1 MIEYL
6 EVRNSNREI
15 IGILDDFQSIIWETN
30 YYSTGAFEVY
40 LQAVPQYIN
49 VLQIGNYVTRPDDEN
64 IGIIENI
71 NVEYSEEFGK
81 MIAASGRFAKSIL
94 DRRIIY
100 NASGNTT
107 GKLSISPV
115 ISSGLVETAVRK
127 LVTDH
132 IISSPQTAR
141 NISFITLGEL
151 QGITKKIVDESG
163 KNTQVQTSFGN
174 LLEYT
179 DEMLHS
185 YELGAKMV
193 FDRETLQLKYTV
205 YEGKDRSR
213 NNTQNNLPI
222 IMSQEYDNFF
232 SSRYEKNTTQ
242 IKNTALIGGEGE
254 GADRFCTMIGTNAV
268 GLNRREVWI
277 DASAQSKTY
286 ELNGEQKQ
294 YTDDEYLALLKSA
307 GTQTIADYQT
317 TEIYDGELNINAL
330 TYKTDFNVGD
340 IITVEDNELNIY
352 INPRIIAVIENQN
365 ESGYSISISYGN

>member
-6 EVRNSNREI
+6 EARNSNREI

-107 GKLSISPV
+107 EKLSISPV

-232 SSRYEKNTTQ
+232 SSKYEKNTTQ

>member
-232 SSRYEKNTTQ
+232 SSKYEKNTTQ

-254 GADRFCTMIGTNAV
+254 GADRFCTMIGINAI

-286 ELNGEQKQ
+286 EVNGEQKQ

>member
-15 IGILDDFQSIIWETN
+15 IGILDDFQSVIWETS

-40 LQAVPQYIN
+40 LQAAPQYIN
-49 VLQIGNYVTRPDDEN
+49 MLQTGNYVTRPDDEN

-107 GKLSISPV
+107 EKLSISPV

-163 KNTQVQTSFGN
+163 NNAQLQTSFGN

-222 IMSQEYDNFF
+222 IMAQEYDNFF
-232 SSRYEKNTTQ
+232 SSKYEKNTTQ
-242 IKNTALIGGEGE
+242 FKNTALIGGEGE
-254 GADRFCTMIGTNAV
+254 GANRFCTMIGTNAT

-307 GTQTIADYQT
+307 GTQTIADYQIAET
-317 TEIYDGELNINAL
+317 YEGELNVNTL
-330 TYKTDFNVGD
+330 TYKTDFNIGD

-352 INPRIIAVIENQN
+352 INPRIITVIENQD

>member
-40 LQAVPQYIN
+40 LRAVPQYIN

-232 SSRYEKNTTQ
+232 SSKYEKNTTQ

-254 GADRFCTMIGTNAV
+254 GADRFCTMIGINAT

-286 ELNGEQKQ
+286 EVNGEQKQ

-340 IITVEDNELNIY
+340 IISVEDNELNIY

>member
-141 NISFITLGEL
+141 NISFITLGKL

-232 SSRYEKNTTQ
+232 SSKYEKNTTQ

>member
-40 LQAVPQYIN
+40 LRAVPQYIN

-232 SSRYEKNTTQ
+232 SSKYEKNTTQ

-254 GADRFCTMIGTNAV
+254 GADRFCTMIGINAV

-340 IITVEDNELNIY
+340 IISVEDSELNIY

>member
-6 EVRNSNREI
+6 EARNSNREI

-40 LQAVPQYIN
+40 LRAVPQYIN

-107 GKLSISPV
+107 EKLSISPV

-163 KNTQVQTSFGN
+163 KNTQLQTSFGN

-254 GADRFCTMIGTNAV
+254 GADRFCTMIGINAV

>member
-40 LQAVPQYIN
+40 LRAVPQYIN

-232 SSRYEKNTTQ
+232 SSKYEKNTTQ

-254 GADRFCTMIGTNAV
+254 GADRFCTMIGINAI

-340 IITVEDNELNIY
+340 IISVEDNELNIY

>member
-6 EVRNSNREI
+6 EARNSNREI

-163 KNTQVQTSFGN
+163 KNTQLQTSFGN

-254 GADRFCTMIGTNAV
+254 GADRFCTMIGTNAT

>member
-40 LQAVPQYIN
+40 LRAVPQYIN

-232 SSRYEKNTTQ
+232 SSKYEKNTTQ

-254 GADRFCTMIGTNAV
+254 GADRFCTMIGINAV

-286 ELNGEQKQ
+286 EVNGEQKQ

>member
-15 IGILDDFQSIIWETN
+15 IGILDDFQSISWETN

-40 LQAVPQYIN
+40 LRAVPQYIN

-232 SSRYEKNTTQ
+232 SSKYEKNTTQ

-254 GADRFCTMIGTNAV
+254 GADRFCTMIGINAV

-307 GTQTIADYQT
+307 GTQTIADYQI

-365 ESGYSISISYGN
+365 EFGYSISISYGN

>member
-40 LQAVPQYIN
+40 LRAVPQYIN

-232 SSRYEKNTTQ
+232 SSKYEKNTTQ

>member
-6 EVRNSNREI
+6 EARNSNREI

-40 LQAVPQYIN
+40 LRAVPQYIN

-232 SSRYEKNTTQ
+232 SSKYEKNTTQ

-254 GADRFCTMIGTNAV
+254 GADRFCTMIGINAV

-307 GTQTIADYQT
+307 GTQTIADYQI

>member
-15 IGILDDFQSIIWETN
+15 IGILDDFQSVIWETS

-40 LQAVPQYIN
+40 LQAAPQYIN
-49 VLQIGNYVTRPDDEN
+49 MLQTGNYVTRPDDEN

-232 SSRYEKNTTQ
+232 SSKYEKNTTQ

-254 GADRFCTMIGTNAV
+254 GADRFCTMIGINAV

-286 ELNGEQKQ
+286 EVNGEQKQ

>member
-40 LQAVPQYIN
+40 LRAVPQYIN

-163 KNTQVQTSFGN
+163 KTTQLQTSFGN

-232 SSRYEKNTTQ
+232 SSKYEKNTTQ

-254 GADRFCTMIGTNAV
+254 GADRFCTMIGINAV

-286 ELNGEQKQ
+286 EVNGEQKQ

>member
-6 EVRNSNREI
+6 EARNSNREI

-107 GKLSISPV
+107 GKLSISPI

-232 SSRYEKNTTQ
+232 SSKYEKNTTQ

-254 GADRFCTMIGTNAV
+254 GADRFCTMIGTNAT

-307 GTQTIADYQT
+307 GIQTIADYQT

>member
-15 IGILDDFQSIIWETN
+15 IGILDDFQSVIWETS

-40 LQAVPQYIN
+40 LQAAPQYIN
-49 VLQIGNYVTRPDDEN
+49 MLQTGNYVTRPDDEN

-81 MIAASGRFAKSIL
+81 MIAASGRFAKSLL

-100 NASGNTT
+100 NTSGNIT

-232 SSRYEKNTTQ
+232 SSKYEKNTAQ

-254 GADRFCTMIGTNAV
+254 GADRFCTMIGINAV

-307 GTQTIADYQT
+307 GTQTIADYQIA
-317 TEIYDGELNINAL
+317 ERYEGELNVNTL
-330 TYKTDFNVGD
+330 TYKTDFNIGD

-352 INPRIIAVIENQN
+352 INPRIITVIENQD

>member
-6 EVRNSNREI
+6 EIRNSNREI
-15 IGILDDFQSIIWETN
+15 IGILDDFQSVIWETS

-40 LQAVPQYIN
+40 LQAAPQYIN
-49 VLQIGNYVTRPDDEN
+49 MLQTGNYVTRPDDEN

-163 KNTQVQTSFGN
+163 NNAQLQTSFGN

-222 IMSQEYDNFF
+222 IMAQEYDNFF
-232 SSRYEKNTTQ
+232 SSKYEKNTTQ

-254 GADRFCTMIGTNAV
+254 GADRFCTMIGINAI

-307 GTQTIADYQT
+307 GTQTIADYQIAET
-317 TEIYDGELNINAL
+317 YEGELNINTL
-330 TYKTDFNVGD
+330 TYKTDFNIGD

-352 INPRIIAVIENQN
+352 INPRIITVIENQD

>member
-40 LQAVPQYIN
+40 LRAVPQYIN

-100 NASGNTT
+100 NATGNTT

-232 SSRYEKNTTQ
+232 SSKYEKNTTQ

-254 GADRFCTMIGTNAV
+254 GADRFCTMIGINAI

-286 ELNGEQKQ
+286 EVNGEQKQ

>member
-6 EVRNSNREI
+6 EARNSNREI

-40 LQAVPQYIN
+40 LRAVPQYIN

-232 SSRYEKNTTQ
+232 SSKYEKNTTQ

-340 IITVEDNELNIY
+340 IISVEDNELNIY

>member
-40 LQAVPQYIN
+40 LRAVPQYIN

-222 IMSQEYDNFF
+222 IMAQEYDNFF

-242 IKNTALIGGEGE
+242 FKNTALIGGEGE
-254 GADRFCTMIGTNAV
+254 GADRFCTMIGINAT

-330 TYKTDFNVGD
+330 TYKIDFNVGD

-352 INPRIIAVIENQN
+352 INPRITAVIENQN

>member
-132 IISSPQTAR
+132 IISSPQTVR
-141 NISFITLGEL
+141 NIPFITLGEL

-232 SSRYEKNTTQ
+232 SSKYEKNTTQ

-254 GADRFCTMIGTNAV
+254 GADRFCTMIGINAV

-307 GTQTIADYQT
+307 GTQTIADYQI

>member
-6 EVRNSNREI
+6 EARNSNREI

-40 LQAVPQYIN
+40 LRAVPQYIN

-254 GADRFCTMIGTNAV
+254 GADRFCTMIGTNAT

>member
-6 EVRNSNREI
+6 EARNSNREI

-232 SSRYEKNTTQ
+232 SSKYEKNTTQ

-254 GADRFCTMIGTNAV
+254 GADRFCTMIGTNAT

-307 GTQTIADYQT
+307 GIQTIADYQT

>member
-40 LQAVPQYIN
+40 LRAVPQYIN

-100 NASGNTT
+100 NATGNTT

-115 ISSGLVETAVRK
+115 ISSDLVETAVRK

-232 SSRYEKNTTQ
+232 SSKYEKNTTQ

-254 GADRFCTMIGTNAV
+254 GADRFCTMIGINAI

-286 ELNGEQKQ
+286 EVNGEQKQ

>member
-40 LQAVPQYIN
+40 LRAVPQYIN

-232 SSRYEKNTTQ
+232 SSKYEKNTTQ

-254 GADRFCTMIGTNAV
+254 GADRFCTMIGINAT

-352 INPRIIAVIENQN
+352 INPRITAVIENQN

>member
-6 EVRNSNREI
+6 EARNSNREI

-100 NASGNTT
+100 NASGNIT

-163 KNTQVQTSFGN
+163 KNTQLQTSFGN

-232 SSRYEKNTTQ
+232 SSKYEKNTTQ

-254 GADRFCTMIGTNAV
+254 GADRFCTMIGINAV

>member
-40 LQAVPQYIN
+40 LRAVPQYIN

-100 NASGNTT
+100 NATGNTT

-232 SSRYEKNTTQ
+232 SSKYEKNTTQ

-254 GADRFCTMIGTNAV
+254 GADRFCTMIGINAI

-340 IITVEDNELNIY
+340 IISVEDNELNIY

>member
-40 LQAVPQYIN
+40 LRAVPQYIN

-232 SSRYEKNTTQ
+232 SSKYEKNTTQ

-254 GADRFCTMIGTNAV
+254 GADRFCTMIGINAI

-286 ELNGEQKQ
+286 EVNGEQKQ

-340 IITVEDNELNIY
+340 IISVEDNELNIY

>member
-40 LQAVPQYIN
+40 LRAVPQYIN

-232 SSRYEKNTTQ
+232 SSKYEKNTTQ

-254 GADRFCTMIGTNAV
+254 GADRFCTMIGINAV

-307 GTQTIADYQT
+307 GTQTIADYQI

>member
-40 LQAVPQYIN
+40 LQAAPQYIN
-49 VLQIGNYVTRPDDEN
+49 MLQTGNYVTRPDDEN

-163 KNTQVQTSFGN
+163 NNAQLQTSFGN

-222 IMSQEYDNFF
+222 IMAQEYDNFF
-232 SSRYEKNTTQ
+232 SSKYEKNTTQ
-242 IKNTALIGGEGE
+242 FKNTALIGGEGE
-254 GADRFCTMIGTNAV
+254 GTNRFCTMIGTNAT

-307 GTQTIADYQT
+307 GTQTIADYQIAET
-317 TEIYDGELNINAL
+317 YEGELNVNTL
-330 TYKTDFNVGD
+330 TYKTDFNIGD

-352 INPRIIAVIENQN
+352 INPRIITVIENQD

>member
-6 EVRNSNREI
+6 EARNSNREI

>member
-6 EVRNSNREI
+6 EVRNSKREI
-15 IGILDDFQSIIWETN
+15 IGILDDFQSVIWETS

-40 LQAVPQYIN
+40 LQAAPQYIN
-49 VLQIGNYVTRPDDEN
+49 MLQTGNYVTRPDDEN

-163 KNTQVQTSFGN
+163 NNAQLQTSFGN

-222 IMSQEYDNFF
+222 IMAQEYDNFF
-232 SSRYEKNTTQ
+232 SSKYEKNTTQ
-242 IKNTALIGGEGE
+242 FKNTALIGGEGE
-254 GADRFCTMIGTNAV
+254 GTNRFCTMIGTNAT

-307 GTQTIADYQT
+307 GTQTIADYQIAET
-317 TEIYDGELNINAL
+317 YEGELNVNTL
-330 TYKTDFNVGD
+330 TYKTDFNIGD

-352 INPRIIAVIENQN
+352 INPRIITVIENQD

>member
-6 EVRNSNREI
+6 EARNSNREI

-107 GKLSISPV
+107 EKLSISPV

>member
-40 LQAVPQYIN
+40 LRAVPQYIN
-49 VLQIGNYVTRPDDEN
+49 VLQIGNYVTRPNDEN

-185 YELGAKMV
+185 YELGAKMI

-232 SSRYEKNTTQ
+232 SSKYEKNTTQ

-254 GADRFCTMIGTNAV
+254 GADRFCTMIGTNAT

-307 GTQTIADYQT
+307 GIQTIADYQT

>member
-15 IGILDDFQSIIWETN
+15 IGILDDFQSVIWETS

-40 LQAVPQYIN
+40 LQAAPQYIN
-49 VLQIGNYVTRPDDEN
+49 MLQTGNYVTRPDDEN

-163 KNTQVQTSFGN
+163 NNAQLQTSFGN

-222 IMSQEYDNFF
+222 IMAQEYDNFF
-232 SSRYEKNTTQ
+232 SSKYEKNTTQ
-242 IKNTALIGGEGE
+242 FKNTALIGGEGE
-254 GADRFCTMIGTNAV
+254 GTNRFCTMIGTNAT

-307 GTQTIADYQT
+307 GTQTIADYQIAET
-317 TEIYDGELNINAL
+317 YEGELNVNTL
-330 TYKTDFNVGD
+330 TYKTDFNIGD

-352 INPRIIAVIENQN
+352 INPRIITVIENQD

>member
-6 EVRNSNREI
+6 EARNSNREI

-107 GKLSISPV
+107 EKLSISPV

-163 KNTQVQTSFGN
+163 KNTQLQTSFGN

>member
-40 LQAVPQYIN
+40 LRAVPQYIN

-115 ISSGLVETAVRK
+115 ISSGLVEIAVRK

-232 SSRYEKNTTQ
+232 SSKYEKNTTQ

-254 GADRFCTMIGTNAV
+254 GADRFCTMIGINAV

-286 ELNGEQKQ
+286 EVNGEQKQ

>member
-15 IGILDDFQSIIWETN
+15 IGILDDFQSVIWETS

-40 LQAVPQYIN
+40 LQAAPQYIN
-49 VLQIGNYVTRPDDEN
+49 MLQTGNYVTRPDDEN

-81 MIAASGRFAKSIL
+81 MIAASGRFAKSLL

-100 NASGNTT
+100 NTSGNIT

-163 KNTQVQTSFGN
+163 NNAQLQTSFGN

-222 IMSQEYDNFF
+222 IMAQEYDNFF
-232 SSRYEKNTTQ
+232 SSKYEKNTTQ
-242 IKNTALIGGEGE
+242 FKNTALIGGEGE
-254 GADRFCTMIGTNAV
+254 GTNRFCTMIGTNAT

-307 GTQTIADYQT
+307 GTQTIADYQIA
-317 TEIYDGELNINAL
+317 ERYEGELNVNTL
-330 TYKTDFNVGD
+330 TYKTDFNIGD

-352 INPRIIAVIENQN
+352 INPRIITVIENQD

>member
-40 LQAVPQYIN
+40 LRAVPQYIN

-232 SSRYEKNTTQ
+232 SSKYEKNTTQ

-254 GADRFCTMIGTNAV
+254 GADRFCTMIGINAV

-340 IITVEDNELNIY
+340 IISVEDNELNIY